1 VNFFQLKSNPA
12 DLDVS
17 DTTKPTN
24 PNTHKKIP
32 FVIVSAATLFSGGF
46 FYFNNSS
53 ADTASQTSPVHQ
65 QTNRVVH
72 SANPPSS
79 GTATPSSLAAQPT
92 ATLMIKRKK

>member
-1 VNFFQLKSNPA
+1 LTSLILRNQQ
-12 DLDVS
+12 
-17 DTTKPTN
+17 T

-65 QTNRVVH
+65 QENSVVNP
-72 SANPPSS
+72 ANPPSS
-79 GTATPSSLAAQPT
+79 GTVTPSSLAAQPT